1 MILQLD
7 FTVSLDSDIF
17 YPGLLPVIDSPEV
30 DSEFL
35 IMMHC
40 SIVLLLVLLLV
51 LHNQGL
57 VRQVCILRTV
67 SRSGLKF
74 EFKFCSTQEWPE
86 FIFAIMGSVSTAV

>member
-7 FTVSLDSDIF
+7 FTVSHDSDIF

-30 DSEFL
+30 DFEFL

-67 SRSGLKF
+67 SGVGF
-74 EFKFCSTQEWPE
+74 E
-86 FIFAIMGSVSTAV
+86 I